1 MNNENESKKE
11 NDEVIECRPSNN
23 ELILQ
28 CATDI
33 IFKAG
38 FTPESLL
45 AMNSMQK
52 NMFIDVY
59 LLDILISD
67 KKTYEEIEGAYHIID
82 FMIPPE
88 KKNFSN
94 YSYSTQNR
102 HFPAWA
108 MLRLL
113 TN

>member
-1 MNNENESKKE
+1 MNNENEKESKKE
-11 NDEVIECRPSNN
+11 NDEVIECRPRNN

-33 IFKAG
+33 LFKAG

-67 KKTYEEIEGAYHIID
+67 KKPTKKSKGHII
-82 FMIPPE
+82 
-88 KKNFSN
+88 
-94 YSYSTQNR
+94 
-102 HFPAWA
+102 
-108 MLRLL
+108 LL
-113 TN
+113 TL

>member
-1 MNNENESKKE
+1 MNNENEKENKKE
-11 NDEVIECRPSNN
+11 NQNENDEMIEFRPRNN

-33 IFKAG
+33 LFKAG

-59 LLDILISD
+59 LLDILTSD
-67 KKTYEEIEGAYHIID
+67 EKTYEEIEGAYHIID

-88 KKNFSN
+88 KKEFE
-94 YSYSTQNR
+94 
-102 HFPAWA
+102 
-108 MLRLL
+108 
-113 TN
+113 

>member
-1 MNNENESKKE
+1 MNNENKNESKKE

-45 AMNSMQK
+45 TMNSMQK

-88 KKNFSN
+88 KKEFE
-94 YSYSTQNR
+94 
-102 HFPAWA
+102 
-108 MLRLL
+108 
-113 TN
+113 

>member
-52 NMFIDVY
+52 ICSLM
-59 LLDILISD
+59 
-67 KKTYEEIEGAYHIID
+67 
-82 FMIPPE
+82 
-88 KKNFSN
+88 
-94 YSYSTQNR
+94 STCS
-102 HFPAWA
+102 
-108 MLRLL
+108 
-113 TN
+113 TS

>member
-1 MNNENESKKE
+1 MNNEKEKENEKENQNE
-11 NDEVIECRPSNN
+11 NDEMIEFRPRNN

-33 IFKAG
+33 LFKTG

-59 LLDILISD
+59 LLDILTSD
-67 KKTYEEIEGAYHIID
+67 EKTYEEIEGAYHIID

-88 KKNFSN
+88 KKEFE
-94 YSYSTQNR
+94 
-102 HFPAWA
+102 
-108 MLRLL
+108 
-113 TN
+113 

>member
-1 MNNENESKKE
+1 MNNENENESKKE

-45 AMNSMQK
+45 AINSMQK
-52 NMFIDVY
+52 NMFRRNMAVD
-59 LLDILISD
+59 DIADISGSSV
-67 KKTYEEIEGAYHIID
+67 EEVKEIL
-82 FMIPPE
+82 
-88 KKNFSN
+88 KNAAVL
-94 YSYSTQNR
+94 
-102 HFPAWA
+102 H
-108 MLRLL
+108 
-113 TN
+113 

>member
-1 MNNENESKKE
+1 MNNENENESKKE
-11 NDEVIECRPSNN
+11 NDEVIECRPRNN

-52 NMFIDVY
+52 NMFIDAY

-67 KKTYEEIEGAYHIID
+67 KKP
-82 FMIPPE
+82 M
-88 KKNFSN
+88 KKLKVRTIL
-94 YSYSTQNR
+94 ST
-102 HFPAWA
+102 
-108 MLRLL
+108 L
-113 TN
+113 

>member
-38 FTPESLL
+38 FTPESL
-45 AMNSMQK
+45 
-52 NMFIDVY
+52 
-59 LLDILISD
+59 
-67 KKTYEEIEGAYHIID
+67 
-82 FMIPPE
+82 
-88 KKNFSN
+88 
-94 YSYSTQNR
+94 
-102 HFPAWA
+102 
-108 MLRLL
+108 
-113 TN
+113 

>member
-1 MNNENESKKE
+1 MNNENEKENQNE
-11 NDEVIECRPSNN
+11 NDEMIEFRPRNN

-33 IFKAG
+33 LFKAG

-59 LLDILISD
+59 LLDILTSD
-67 KKTYEEIEGAYHIID
+67 EKTYEEIEGAYHIID

-88 KKNFSN
+88 NKEFE
-94 YSYSTQNR
+94 
-102 HFPAWA
+102 
-108 MLRLL
+108 
-113 TN
+113 

>member
-1 MNNENESKKE
+1 MNNENKKANQNE
-11 NDEVIECRPSNN
+11 NDEIVEFRPRNN

-33 IFKAG
+33 LFKAG

-59 LLDILISD
+59 LLDILTSNE
-67 KKTYEEIEGAYHIID
+67 KTYEEIEGAYHIID

-88 KKNFSN
+88 KNEFE
-94 YSYSTQNR
+94 
-102 HFPAWA
+102 
-108 MLRLL
+108 
-113 TN
+113 

>member
-1 MNNENESKKE
+1 MNNENENKKE
-11 NDEVIECRPSNN
+11 KENQNENGEMIEFRPRNN

-33 IFKAG
+33 LFKAG

-59 LLDILISD
+59 LLNILTSD
-67 KKTYEEIEGAYHIID
+67 EKTYEEIEGAYHIID

-88 KKNFSN
+88 NKEFE
-94 YSYSTQNR
+94 
-102 HFPAWA
+102 
-108 MLRLL
+108 
-113 TN
+113 

>member
-1 MNNENESKKE
+1 MNYENENNENEIVEFSP
-11 NDEVIECRPSNN
+11 RNN

-33 IFKAG
+33 LFKIG

-45 AMNSMQK
+45 AMNSMYK

-59 LLDILISD
+59 LLDILTSD
-67 KKTYEEIEGAYHIID
+67 EKTYEEIEGAYHIIN

-88 KKNFSN
+88 KKEFE
-94 YSYSTQNR
+94 
-102 HFPAWA
+102 
-108 MLRLL
+108 
-113 TN
+113 

>member
-1 MNNENESKKE
+1 MNNENENKKEKENQNE
-11 NDEVIECRPSNN
+11 NDEMIEFRPRNN

-33 IFKAG
+33 LFKAG

-59 LLDILISD
+59 LLDILTSD
-67 KKTYEEIEGAYHIID
+67 EKTYEEIEGAYHIID
-82 FMIPPE
+82 FMIPP
-88 KKNFSN
+88 KNKEFE
-94 YSYSTQNR
+94 
-102 HFPAWA
+102 
-108 MLRLL
+108 
-113 TN
+113 

>member
-1 MNNENESKKE
+1 MNNENENNKNEMVEFSP
-11 NDEVIECRPSNN
+11 RNN

-45 AMNSMQK
+45 AMSSMHK

-59 LLDILISD
+59 LLNILTSD
-67 KKTYEEIEGAYHIID
+67 EKTYEEIEGAYHIID

-88 KKNFSN
+88 KKEFE
-94 YSYSTQNR
+94 
-102 HFPAWA
+102 
-108 MLRLL
+108 
-113 TN
+113 

>member
-1 MNNENESKKE
+1 MNNENENKKE
-11 NDEVIECRPSNN
+11 NQNENDEMIEFRPRNN

-33 IFKAG
+33 LFKAG

-59 LLDILISD
+59 LLDILTSD
-67 KKTYEEIEGAYHIID
+67 EKTYEEIEGAYHIID

-88 KKNFSN
+88 KKEFE
-94 YSYSTQNR
+94 
-102 HFPAWA
+102 
-108 MLRLL
+108 
-113 TN
+113 